1 MLMKTFLL
9 LFSIL
14 LLVTACN
21 DDQFLEYHTK
31 DTETQL
37 SLSGFVC
44 EDSIYVC
51 LTETFQAN
59 YLIDDTTITPI
70 ITDTSAEVTIYE
82 DGNYFCTLQAKSIP
96 EAHWYTGGITPKNYY
111 VAYMPIQAGSNYA
124 VSFDHEKYGA
134 FYAETR
140 MPIKPE
146 INLDIQTIQQ
156 IVTIGWDDF
165 SDGWEYVTKDTLV
178 WNTYFTLSLFDNDL
192 HSNYYQVDFH
202 LDAIMDKGLT
212 GFNFS
217 AVNTTYNSRYYH
229 HHLFTDE
236 LSNGSSYDVEFS
248 VFQPYADS
256 VSVDFILFSEDYYNY
271 LISMIAYHEAERD
284 PFSKPINLYSNV
296 SNGFGVFGAYQ
307 KFRFQNY

>member
-1 MLMKTFLL
+1 MKTLLL

-14 LLVTACN
+14 LLITACN

-59 YLIDDTTITPI
+59 YLIDDTTITSI

-96 EAHWYTGGITPKNYY
+96 EAHWYTGVITPKNYY
-111 VAYMPIQAGSNYA
+111 VAYVPIQAGSNYA

-140 MPIKPE
+140 MPIIPE
-146 INLDIQTIQQ
+146 F
-156 IVTIGWDDF
+156 IVDTQSIF
-165 SDGWEYVTKDTLV
+165 QKVTLNEFTPAEMLFYDTLV

-202 LDAIMDKGLT
+202 LDATMDKGLT

-236 LSNGSSYDVEFS
+236 LSNGSSYELEFS

-284 PFSKPINLYSNV
+284 PFSKPVNLYSNV
-296 SNGFGVFGAYQ
+296 SNGFGFFGAYQ